1 MSMSVTP
8 SATSLPPASRDALL
22 GQLQRS
28 LLARILAAVL
38 WLFPVTLTCVVIV
51 AEAIGLVVHVGR
63 EQASWGAGVVMLL
76 TSPVGIVLAVVL
88 SFVGFLPGTA
98 KFKTAHRCPECLAPA
113 AFDRGNV
120 KSRSALGSW
129 PCAQCG
135 TELQVNRIHLL
146 AGVLIAVVVV
156 IVVNQLLR
164 VGSWGSLIWLLVSG
178 VMYRIAPILTSVTRR
193 PQLKA
198 SS

>member
-1 MSMSVTP
+1 
-8 SATSLPPASRDALL
+8 
-22 GQLQRS
+22 
-28 LLARILAAVL
+28 
-38 WLFPVTLTCVVIV
+38 
-51 AEAIGLVVHVGR
+51 
-63 EQASWGAGVVMLL
+63 MLL

>member
-1 MSMSVTP
+1 
-8 SATSLPPASRDALL
+8 
-22 GQLQRS
+22 
-28 LLARILAAVL
+28 
-38 WLFPVTLTCVVIV
+38 
-51 AEAIGLVVHVGR
+51 
-63 EQASWGAGVVMLL
+63 MLL

-113 AFDRGNV
+113 AFDRRNV